1 MMILPLI
8 FFDHIFELPVVILSA
23 AQVKDEIR
31 VFIILIQ
38 ESSDLR
44 FIGGLGISETYV
56 INVISVGLFKAR
68 GWKAHPCD
76 TLRHESD
83 IEIVILILQAV
94 PFAAHNFPEKVH
106 LLVVFEV
113 AVNSFQAVYLLRWK
127 SEHYKQFSYL
137 SLMSALLFSFNI
149 L

>member
-38 ESSDLR
+38 ESSNLR
-44 FIGGLGISETYV
+44 FIGILGISETYV
-56 INVISVGLFKAR
+56 INVISVGLLKAR
-68 GWKAHPCD
+68 SWKAHPSN

-94 PFAAHNFPEKVH
+94 PFAAHNFP
-106 LLVVFEV
+106 
-113 AVNSFQAVYLLRWK
+113 
-127 SEHYKQFSYL
+127 
-137 SLMSALLFSFNI
+137 
-149 L
+149 